1 MIKKVYDKSN
11 SILELRGL
19 VEKRQSIID
28 VINSQKSSSIVKN
41 DPLLKQAISDL
52 LSFGKDSD
60 IHDKKVFYL
69 RDHVVEEMS
78 RFDVSQYLRYLRY
91 RYSYEIYPAIKKTTN
106 YPPLVQIEPAS
117 ICNYRCVFCYQT
129 DARLSDKKNGH
140 MGVMSLEL
148 FKDIIDQLEGNVE
161 GVTLASRGEPTVNK
175 RLGEFLQYMSGK
187 FLATKINTNAY
198 LLNEKIIHSIL
209 EADLQTLVF
218 SADAASEPLY
228 SKLRVNGDLER
239 VLKNIDK
246 FHQIKE
252 NQYPNS
258 QLITRVSGVRY
269 NDQQNI
275 KDMEGFWQEYVDQ
288 VAFVDYNP
296 WENVYDAD
304 KNDIVT
310 PCSDLWRR
318 MFIWWDG
325 KVAPCDVDYLTRLSN
340 ETVIN
345 NKISEIWNGKM
356 YTNLRNV
363 HLKGARYF
371 KDPCSRCVVV

>member
-78 RFDVSQYLRYLRY
+78 RLDVSQYLRYLRY

-106 YPPLVQIEPAS
+106 YPPLVQIEPTS

-269 NDQQNI
+269 NDQQNM

-296 WENVYDAD
+296 WENV
-304 KNDIVT
+304 IT
-310 PCSDLWRR
+310 P
-318 MFIWWDG
+318 
-325 KVAPCDVDYLTRLSN
+325 KPLT
-340 ETVIN
+340 T
-345 NKISEIWNGKM
+345 
-356 YTNLRNV
+356 
-363 HLKGARYF
+363 F
-371 KDPCSRCVVV
+371 